1 MVMCSQKYPV
11 FQQNKSD
18 NPIGV
23 HAKCMCSGDCEKA
36 THKTRVQQSLTLP
49 LLLLILLLLLLLR
62 RCGVQFY
69 SLAVLAL
76 TTTAGAVYCDTELH
90 VALGQGVDQ
99 LQWSLL

>member
-1 MVMCSQKYPV
+1 MCSQKYPV

-49 LLLLILLLLLLLR
+49 LLLLILLLLLR
-62 RCGVQFY
+62 RCG
-69 SLAVLAL
+69 SL
-76 TTTAGAVYCDTELH
+76 CWH
-90 VALGQGVDQ
+90 
-99 LQWSLL
+99 